1 MTFIF
6 GNNLEGLHILADK
19 NLDRKQGVGTASARP
34 FAIPGSRQAQT
45 PTTAA
50 ANGTDDGQPM
60 GSPDGTRAIPEN
72 FLQGG
77 GRFWRKKKPRSN
89 KLCVFYRGQ
98 VQAICANLIAR

>member
-1 MTFIF
+1 M
-6 GNNLEGLHILADK
+6 
-19 NLDRKQGVGTASARP
+19 
-34 FAIPGSRQAQT
+34 
-45 PTTAA
+45 TAA
-50 ANGTDDGQPM
+50 ANAHADGVAGWNP
-60 GSPDGTRAIPEN
+60 TY